1 MEETLILSDAW
12 RERLEGPLLERN
24 LACRWEEASPLPGG
38 RGTARRVRILG
49 SGFVLKREARG
60 GLSRLLLPDRF
71 LCRTPFRREWAD
83 ANLAAGEG
91 LCPRPAARSYRPV
104 GPLFVVYTLLEEV
117 TEGHTLLDSLAVG
130 DPPPW
135 EAAGNALARL
145 HRLGLVHGDLNAG
158 NVLACPAGAILF
170 LDFRH
175 SRREGPPASARSRR
189 NNLNRLSR
197 SVFKETWRRGLPFPK
212 AFSGLL
218 ADGYAEGWG
227 HREDW
232 LRVWA
237 DGPPLPGFL
246 RRALWTRF

>member
-12 RERLEGPLLERN
+12 RERLERPLSESG
-24 LACRWEEASPLPGG
+24 LASRWAEASPLPGG

-49 SGFVLKREARG
+49 SSFVLKREARG

-71 LCRTPFRREWAD
+71 LRRTPFLREWAD
-83 ANLAAGEG
+83 ANLAAAAG
-91 LCPRPAARSYRPV
+91 LCPRPVARSYRSS
-104 GPLFVVYTLLEEV
+104 GPLFVVYTLLEEA
-117 TEGHTLLDSLAVG
+117 TEGRSLLEFLAGGV
-130 DPPPW
+130 PPPW
-135 EAAGNALARL
+135 EAAGHGLARL

-158 NVLACPAGAILF
+158 NVLAGPSGEILF

-175 SRREGPPASARSRR
+175 SRREGPPPSESSRR
-189 NNLNRLSR
+189 DNLNRLSR

-212 AFSGLL
+212 AFPKLF

-227 HREDW
+227 GREDW
-232 LRVWA
+232 LRAWA
-237 DGPPLPGFL
+237 DKPSFPGLF